1 MVDEPR
7 DAACSLSKTD
17 DSTPQINLN
26 MSAINRPRVVPAHLS
41 YLAIYN
47 PSLGPNDESL
57 GDQIVFYYSRRHDAE
72 ADKQRK
78 EKHEANSKDS
88 GPSTRAEERQGG
100 ADVKDEEEREK
111 NERLRQVGLAQGMV
125 DFVK

>member
-1 MVDEPR
+1 MLAV
-7 DAACSLSKTD
+7 KTGRF
-17 DSTPQINLN
+17 TTQINLN

-88 GPSTRAEERQGG
+88 GPSTRAEERQG
-100 ADVKDEEEREK
+100 VPMSKMRKSERK
-111 NERLRQVGLAQGMV
+111 MN
-125 DFVK
+125 DFDKWAWRKEW